1 MYFQSECS
9 DFRDGNMEWL
19 HLGMVLI
26 MEEETLGLGKGRG
39 KGKGIIAISI
49 RDLFKPKLIFVNFGH
64 SLSVPLSN
72 CSLMFLPS
80 TATNNDVVSLI
91 YCYCLPTLACRIF
104 FSLRVYTFN
113 SFI

>member
-1 MYFQSECS
+1 MYFQSECP

-26 MEEETLGLGKGRG
+26 MEEETLGLGKGNG
-39 KGKGIIAISI
+39 KGKGIITISI
-49 RDLFKPKLIFVNFGH
+49 RDLFKPKLVFVNFGH

-80 TATNNDVVSLI
+80 TATKSDKIDSHFLF
-91 YCYCLPTLACRIF
+91 YR
-104 FSLRVYTFN
+104 SQ
-113 SFI
+113 